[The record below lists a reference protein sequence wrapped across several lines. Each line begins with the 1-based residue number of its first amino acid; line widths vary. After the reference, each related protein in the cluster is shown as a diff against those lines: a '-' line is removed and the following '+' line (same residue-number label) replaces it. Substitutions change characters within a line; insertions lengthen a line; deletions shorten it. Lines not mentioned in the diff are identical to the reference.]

1 MAPELRG
8 IIPPMATP
16 FSSDEELDLGA
27 LKANITAWN
36 QTGLGGYLA
45 VGSNGE
51 SVFLSQD
58 EQDRVLAATVE
69 AAAPDKLVMAGAGR
83 ESSRETILAVNRAA
97 ELGAHCALVVT
108 PCYFKGQM
116 KPPRLVAHFERVAD
130 AARIP
135 ILVYNVP
142 QATGVNME
150 PGTVAALAGHA
161 NIAGIKDSS
170 GNVAQL
176 SEIIR
181 QTQDQDFKVF
191 VGNAEVLFAAAGLGV
206 DGAILAVANV
216 LPALCVELLQGVQAG
231 DHARGKELQWRMAR
245 LAALVTRIYGVGG
258 LKAAMDMAGYQGGVV
273 RMPLAM
279 PDDPAREEL
288 RAELEFASAKN

>member
-1 MAPELRG
+1 MAPELQG

-16 FSSDEELDLGA
+16 FTPDEELDLAA

-36 QTGLGGYLA
+36 ATGLGGYLA

-51 SVFLSQD
+51 AVYLTQD

-69 AAAPDKLVMAGAGR
+69 AAAEDKLVMAGTGR
-83 ESSRETILAVNRAA
+83 EATRETVAATQRAG

-116 KPPRLVAHFERVAD
+116 KPERLQAHYHRVAE
-130 AARIP
+130 AAPIP
-135 ILVYNVP
+135 ILLYNVP
-142 QATGVNME
+142 QATGVNLDPE
-150 PGTVAALAGHA
+150 TVASLAGHP

-170 GNVAQL
+170 GNIAQL

-181 QTQDQDFKVF
+181 LTQGQEFKIF
-191 VGNAEVLFAAAGLGV
+191 VGNAEVAFSAATLGAA
-206 DGAILAVANV
+206 GAILAVANV
-216 LPALCVELLQGVQAG
+216 LPQRCVELFNAAQAG
-231 DHARGKELQWRMAR
+231 DLARAKDLQWRLAK
-245 LAALVTRIYGVGG
+245 LAALVTRVYGIGG
-258 LKAAMDMAGYQGGVV
+258 LKAAMDLAGYRGGAV

-279 PDDPAREEL
+279 PAPEVIEQL
-288 RAELEFASAKN
+288 RAELEFASGGE